1 MGMGASPVFVDR
13 QSIAS
18 GRLSLGQLP
27 GADYP
32 GALSAEEAREFQQY
46 QQEKATFEAQ
56 KARQLASQANQQA
69 SNASFGAADAPKRKD
84 KDDGPENPP
93 TKKQCAGFIAN

>member
-1 MGMGASPVFVDR
+1 MGASPVFVDR

-32 GALSAEEAREFQQY
+32 GALSAEEAREFQKY
-46 QQEKATFEAQ
+46 QQEKAAFEAQ

-69 SNASFGAADAPKRKD
+69 SNASSGAADAPKRKD

-93 TKKQCAGFIAN
+93 AKKQRTDLVAD